1 MTTLIDQPTNAP
13 TRKVM
18 AGGIGSGVIGVPLAT
33 LIAAVLQQA
42 GIELTP
48 EAVAAMAS
56 LLSTMLGLAAAYFVR
71 EKA

>member
-1 MTTLIDQPTNAP
+1 MTKIIDQPTKAP

-18 AGGIGSGVIGVPLAT
+18 AGGIGSGVVGVPLAT
-33 LIAAVLQQA
+33 LLAALLAQA

-48 EAVAAMAS
+48 EAVAAVAS
-56 LLSTMLGLAAAYFVR
+56 LLSTVLGLAAAYFAR